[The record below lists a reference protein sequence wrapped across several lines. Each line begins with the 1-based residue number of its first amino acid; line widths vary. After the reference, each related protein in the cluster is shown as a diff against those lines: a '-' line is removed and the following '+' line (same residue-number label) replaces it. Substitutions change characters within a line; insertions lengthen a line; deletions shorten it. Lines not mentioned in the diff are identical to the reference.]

1 MGEKPLHILTPYR
14 RTFPA
19 IVAGMLLALFSLPTK
34 ADTAPVAGQTASPL
48 DLDEIADGIHVYA
61 GPHDED
67 ATPGNSGAFSN
78 AALVIGKRSIAVIDS
93 GGSRAFGLRLRAS
106 ARSLSDLPIRYVIN
120 THVHPDHIFG
130 NSAFNDAQSVVV
142 GHHKLPRALV
152 ARASFYLEN
161 FRRRI
166 GAGFEGTQAVPPR
179 LTVDQEMR
187 IDLGERELIL
197 KAWSTAHTDNDLTV
211 FDPATDTLFAGDLVF
226 VDRLPI
232 IDGSLKGWLQVL
244 TELRSIPARRVVPGH
259 GPSFAAW
266 PNALDAQERYFRAL
280 LRDTRSALAAG
291 HRIEKAIEN
300 VAAEERGRWLHFDIG
315 HPRNITAAFTELEW
329 E

>member
-1 MGEKPLHILTPYR
+1 MYILALVR
-14 RTFPA
+14 RTLPA
-19 IVAGMLLALFSLPTK
+19 IAAGMVLVLFSSLSLPTK
-34 ADTAPVAGQTASPL
+34 AQPAPLAGQSAKPL
-48 DLDEIADGIHVYA
+48 DLDEIAEGIHVYA
-61 GPHDED
+61 GAHDED
-67 ATPGNSGAFSN
+67 ATPGNLGGFSN

-106 ARSLSDLPIRYVIN
+106 ARALSDLPIRYVIN

-130 NSAFNDAQSVVV
+130 NGAFDDAQSVVV
-142 GHHKLPRALV
+142 GHHKLPRALL

-161 FRRRI
+161 FGRRI
-166 GAGFEGTQAVPPR
+166 GARFEGTRAIPPTM
-179 LTVDQEMR
+179 TVDRSMR

-197 KAWSTAHTDNDLTV
+197 DAWSTAHTDNDLTV
-211 FDPATDTLFAGDLVF
+211 FDPATGTLFAGDLLF

-259 GPSFAAW
+259 GPAFAPW

-280 LRDTRSALAAG
+280 LRDTRAALDAG
-291 HRIEKAIEN
+291 HRIERAIES
-300 VAAEERGRWLHFDIG
+300 VASEERGRWIHFDIG